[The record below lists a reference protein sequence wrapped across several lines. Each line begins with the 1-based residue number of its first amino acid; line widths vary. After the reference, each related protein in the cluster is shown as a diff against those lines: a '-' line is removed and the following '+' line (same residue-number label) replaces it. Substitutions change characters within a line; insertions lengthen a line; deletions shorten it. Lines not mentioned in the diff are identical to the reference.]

1 MKEIKK
7 SIGSRLRGNDAFSLV
22 ELIVVVTIIAVISV
36 VGLVSFTGANKKA
49 RDNRRQAD
57 LEKLRIALEM
67 VRQVGTTYPS
77 AFAEEPV
84 GLVPG
89 YIQILPTDPKSGSY
103 RYAVAGGQYTFTLD
117 AKMEDLGST
126 NGDYGLG
133 YNYRVTNP

>member
-1 MKEIKK
+1 MNRTKYQVLSTKY
-7 SIGSRLRGNDAFSLV
+7 SVGFSLV

-77 AFAEEPV
+77 ASAEEPV
-84 GLVPG
+84 GLVPN

-126 NGDYGLG
+126 NGDYGSG